1 VEKMKRINIVGIFPG
16 RPINPEAQKCIRE
29 SNIIFSGKRNRELIP
44 ETNAQILGIGTMKDF
59 SVELAN
65 AFKEGKI
72 ITVIAS
78 GDPIFFGIGKYIT
91 EHYDVS
97 EISIIPEVSSLQVA
111 LSRIGMDANNIRTI
125 SLHGR
130 PIRGLAQKIR
140 NNVKIALFTDS
151 NNTPSN
157 IAEYME
163 IFGLKDYTIY
173 IFERLGYSDEKIGK
187 YALDEVIGRKFDGL
201 NIMVLKKNGNNNIQ
215 LSDDNA
221 FLRKNDN
228 ITKRE
233 IREISISELELNNGD
248 TLWDIGSGS
257 GSVAIYASLMDVDG
271 KVYAI
276 EKEKVLCGFIEE
288 NMTKFSTD
296 INIINGN
303 APEALESLPD
313 PDAIFIGGSSGNIKK
328 IFEYSYGRIRRGGR
342 IVANIATLENFQALM
357 EYLKE
362 NKLHCEVSQAN
373 ISRLN
378 SISMYTRFVPLD
390 QIYIIKVRKNELI

>member
-1 VEKMKRINIVGIFPG
+1 MDENDLNELKY
-16 RPINPEAQKCIRE
+16 
-29 SNIIFSGKRNRELIP
+29 IFSYLV
-44 ETNAQILGIGTMKDF
+44 DSF
-59 SVELAN
+59 S
-65 AFKEGKI
+65 
-72 ITVIAS
+72 
-78 GDPIFFGIGKYIT
+78 Y
-91 EHYDVS
+91 
-97 EISIIPEVSSLQVA
+97 EIERDKKA
-111 LSRIGMDANNIRTI
+111 LEIE
-125 SLHGR
+125 
-130 PIRGLAQKIR
+130 
-140 NNVKIALFTDS
+140 
-151 NNTPSN
+151 NT
-157 IAEYME
+157 A
-163 IFGLKDYTIY
+163 K
-173 IFERLGYSDEKIGK
+173 
-187 YALDEVIGRKFDGL
+187 
-201 NIMVLKKNGNNNIQ
+201 
-215 LSDDNA
+215 
-221 FLRKNDN
+221 
-228 ITKRE
+228 
-233 IREISISELELNNGD
+233 ELELKNGD

-288 NMTKFSTD
+288 NMIKFSTD

-328 IFEYSYGRIRRGGR
+328 IFEYSYGRIRNGGR

-357 EYLKE
+357 EHLKE

>member
-1 VEKMKRINIVGIFPG
+1 MK
-16 RPINPEAQKCIRE
+16 E
-29 SNIIFSGKRNRELIP
+29 
-44 ETNAQILGIGTMKDF
+44 F

-157 IAEYME
+157 IAEYMK

-187 YALDEVIGRKFDGL
+187 YALDEVIGRKFDAL
-201 NIMVLKKNGNNNIQ
+201 NIMVLKKDGNNNTQ
-215 LSDDNA
+215 LPDDNA

-233 IREISISELELNNGD
+233 IREISISELELKNGD

-288 NMTKFSTD
+288 NMIKFSTD

-328 IFEYSYGRIRRGGR
+328 IFEYSYGRIRNGGR

-357 EYLKE
+357 EHLKE